1 LPISFKF
8 KVEYLV
14 MKKNSLTS
22 IDINQ
27 KLSNGYNDFSR
38 EVKKAAKYVLN
49 NPAEIPLY
57 SIRTIASN
65 ANVNPSTMVRLINLL
80 GFERYAE
87 FKSIY
92 KQAASKLP
100 VSNFAS
106 HAQNLLSDSNN
117 LFAGKEAIAYK
128 ALSNAFNDQTYKE
141 INKAVDYLINAKKVY
156 ILGMRS
162 SFSVAF
168 YLHYLLH
175 FTLPAAELI
184 RGQEGMLLSEISQI
198 NSNDV
203 VLVFGASP
211 LSLETTKALDKIKKK
226 SAFIIVATD
235 MYTSQATS
243 HADIVI
249 ALGNETMNF
258 FPSLLP
264 YIAFSEILV
273 SQLVAKGGKKMLNRI
288 KKFEDELAEMGAY
301 IRPHD

>member
-1 LPISFKF
+1 MPSLKVYTSKPPQNFQFLTLPCTRDLYVTVQSFCWKG
-8 KVEYLV
+8 
-14 MKKNSLTS
+14 S
-22 IDINQ
+22 
-27 KLSNGYNDFSR
+27 
-38 EVKKAAKYVLN
+38 
-49 NPAEIPLY
+49 
-57 SIRTIASN
+57 
-65 ANVNPSTMVRLINLL
+65 
-80 GFERYAE
+80 YA
-87 FKSIY
+87 Y
-92 KQAASKLP
+92 Q
-100 VSNFAS
+100 
-106 HAQNLLSDSNN
+106 
-117 LFAGKEAIAYK
+117 G
-128 ALSNAFNDQTYKE
+128 LSNAFHAIKRYKE

-258 FPSLLP
+258 FPSLLTLHSIFRNTSLSVGRKGRQKNAEP
-264 YIAFSEILV
+264 YQKI
-273 SQLVAKGGKKMLNRI
+273 
-288 KKFEDELAEMGAY
+288 
-301 IRPHD
+301 

>member
-1 LPISFKF
+1 
-8 KVEYLV
+8 
-14 MKKNSLTS
+14 
-22 IDINQ
+22 
-27 KLSNGYNDFSR
+27 
-38 EVKKAAKYVLN
+38 
-49 NPAEIPLY
+49 
-57 SIRTIASN
+57 
-65 ANVNPSTMVRLINLL
+65 
-80 GFERYAE
+80 
-87 FKSIY
+87 
-92 KQAASKLP
+92 
-100 VSNFAS
+100 
-106 HAQNLLSDSNN
+106 
-117 LFAGKEAIAYK
+117 
-128 ALSNAFNDQTYKE
+128 
-141 INKAVDYLINAKKVY
+141 
-156 ILGMRS
+156 MRS

-175 FTLPAAELI
+175 FTLPSAELI

-235 MYTSQATS
+235 VYTSKATS

-273 SQLVAKGGKKMLNRI
+273 TQLVAKGGKKMLNRI